1 MPNNWIKVL
10 KDYNKNNPNEWCVP
24 KKGSYAYDKLK
35 ERQQSLDN
43 PNIPASKIQGLVKAV
58 QFRTKELPK
67 LVYANELKKSNL
79 KANPYYLLENPEEAS
94 SIIAKK
100 KEVKKKKSE
109 SKKKYIEQTK
119 NLRPQT
125 NLSYAEV
132 ISRPKPENVEYLKRQ
147 ISEERK
153 QASIKKYSR
162 LPINYLM

>member
-24 KKGSYAYDKLK
+24 KKGSDTYNKLK
-35 ERQQSLDN
+35 KKQQSLDN
-43 PNIPASKIQGLVKAV
+43 PNLPASKIQGLVKAV

-94 SIIAKK
+94 SMI
-100 KEVKKKKSE
+100 VKKQKKANGGLA
-109 SKKKYIEQTK
+109 KKKYIEQTK

-147 ISEERK
+147 IAEDRK
-153 QASIKKYSR
+153 QASINKYSR